1 MKPRLCS
8 PNTAFFTPS
17 SGRGRRFGKLP
28 QSHLFVG
35 HDGSNWTSANT
46 EQIKQPKNV
55 QSKKVIKN
63 TGHSLYR
70 SSCCRCCPKVFL
82 IPLWVERKW
91 MWFTALLRQ
100 HCWPDKFPKLL
111 TRFAMRETFV
121 ADTNVV
127 SWAQKCLW
135 KSSETFLV
143 PARRTAMLP
152 HFSADGQHRWT
163 QCYPPHDVSSFSS
176 HFNLLIDRLWLI
188 VWLIDRLWDNT
199 LMIFSTDN
207 GGIRQFGGYNTPLRG
222 QKKTLWEG
230 GVRGV
235 GFVHGNMLGRKGVKC
250 NELMHVTDWYPTLLD
265 LAGEVTLLF
274 LFLVWSLLPLCF
286 KYFYCFI
293 IIILGLRGRKMG
305 ARY

>member
-8 PNTAFFTPS
+8 SNTAFFTPS

-46 EQIKQPKNV
+46 EQIKQPKNL

-70 SSCCRCCPKVFL
+70 SSCCRCCPKVLHFL
-82 IPLWVERKW
+82 ENSPLSREKVDVVYCVVAA
-91 MWFTALLRQ
+91 T
-100 HCWPDKFPKLL
+100 LL
-111 TRFAMRETFV
+111 TWYVSKTVDSFRHARNVRGGHKRCVLGAKMFVEIFRNISCARAAHSNAATFFRRR
-121 ADTNVV
+121 AASLDT
-127 SWAQKCLW
+127 
-135 KSSETFLV
+135 
-143 PARRTAMLP
+143 ML
-152 HFSADGQHRWT
+152 
-163 QCYPPHDVSSFSS
+163 PPHDVSSFSS
-176 HFNLLIDRLWLI
+176 HFNL
-188 VWLIDRLWDNT
+188 LIDRLWDNT

-207 GGIRQFGGYNTPLRG
+207 GGIRKFGGYNTPLRG

-250 NELMHVTDWYPTLLD
+250 KELMHVTDWYPTLLD

-274 LFLVWSLLPLCF
+274 LFLVWSLLPFCF

-293 IIILGLRGRKMG
+293 IIILGLQGRKMG